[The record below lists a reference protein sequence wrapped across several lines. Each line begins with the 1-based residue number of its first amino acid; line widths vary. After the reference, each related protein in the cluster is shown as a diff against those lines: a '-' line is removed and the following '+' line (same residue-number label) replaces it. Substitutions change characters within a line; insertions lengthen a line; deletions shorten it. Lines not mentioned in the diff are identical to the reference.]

1 MNLIFVIGPTNA
13 GKSTLI
19 EAAKHLG
26 HGTVEVGKAMRKK
39 HPPEYFAGQAAPD
52 HTEIEAWQCMLDE
65 MEIAR
70 MGCDPLTEQGA
81 VAHLS
86 GRAVGKQFCFID
98 GQPRSLKQYHK
109 VRRDFPHYQT
119 TFLHLWAPNTEREIR
134 AMNRDKGDPARLKLS
149 LARLNGDIPVLYDM
163 LFLMAQEQLPI
174 QHVNTNAAKYD
185 AQIAVKC
192 AVAFSQEHALGVD
205 H

>member
-1 MNLIFVIGPTNA
+1 MNLIFVIGATNA

-26 HGTVEVGKAMRKK
+26 HGTVEVGKAMRAK
-39 HPPEYFAGQAAPD
+39 HPPEYFQGSAAPE
-52 HTEIEAWQCMLDE
+52 HTEIEAWQCLLDG
-65 MEIAR
+65 IAASN
-70 MGCDPLTEQGA
+70 L
-81 VAHLS
+81 AHS
-86 GRAVGKQFCFID
+86 IKYAPFGGERRAFCFID

-109 VRRDFPHYQT
+109 VRRDFPYYQT
-119 TFLHLWAPNTEREIR
+119 TFVHLWAPNTEREIR
-134 AMNRDKGDPARLKLS
+134 ARNRDKGDPAKLALS

-163 LFLMAQEQLPI
+163 LFLMAQEHLPI

-185 AQIAVKC
+185 AQVAVKC
-192 AVAFSQEHALGVD
+192 AVAASSEHALGVD